1 MTMTDANGPS
11 WMGSESILLVC
22 TRCNRT
28 NSDEERNGVRGG
40 AVLLDAIRARPPD
53 PSVRI
58 QPIACVSA
66 CKRACAIGLMA
77 PGKVGYLF
85 GDLPPD
91 ASAAEAIGELAS
103 PRFMRPSRTASCPVS
118 RVRRSCKPAS
128 SRVCRPSHGRAATRS
143 SGRPDTNHRHR
154 TASCYSK

>member
-1 MTMTDANGPS
+1 MTDANGPS

-91 ASAAEAIGELAS
+91 ASAAEAIGELAALHAAKPNGFL
-103 PRFMRPSRTASCPVS
+103 PRVARPPLLQAGILARLPPLAWARGDEIVW
-118 RVRRSCKPAS
+118 PA
-128 SRVCRPSHGRAATRS
+128 
-143 SGRPDTNHRHR
+143 
-154 TASCYSK
+154 